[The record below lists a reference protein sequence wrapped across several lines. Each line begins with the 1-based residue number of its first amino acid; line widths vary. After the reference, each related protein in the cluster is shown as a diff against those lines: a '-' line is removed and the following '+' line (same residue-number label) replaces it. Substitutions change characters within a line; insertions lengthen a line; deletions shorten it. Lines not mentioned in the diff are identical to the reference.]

1 MLMYHYTWGTESILS
16 SSVTV
21 IRESKSSEIYNITFE
36 QEGFDTNEFYHLLVT
51 GEEISREEITDMIDE
66 QGLVKS
72 VITVKVREKNNPKPE
87 TLFVCD

>member
-1 MLMYHYTWGTESILS
+1 MYHYTWGTESILS

-36 QEGFDTNEFYHLLVT
+36 QEGFDTNEFYYLLVT